1 MRMPK
6 SYQYVLVF
14 LVAQEAVLERLPR
27 LEGQMVEKKWNKS
40 HFTVV
45 TSLLTIKAG
54 KLLSLLP
61 VGC

>member
-1 MRMPK
+1 MMMPK
-6 SYQYVLVF
+6 SYRYVVVF
-14 LVAQEAVLERLPR
+14 LVAQEAVLERPAR

-40 HFTVV
+40 DFTAG

>member
-1 MRMPK
+1 M
-6 SYQYVLVF
+6 LVF